1 MIEISGRSAS
11 VPEDERFLGFTGD
24 NDCEVRVI
32 SLKNESLAGCSFKI
46 DVCGA
51 DGARNILEP
60 EKSTECGEILLTWVI
75 KKEHIRQSGALFAQ
89 VRAFDESGMVW
100 HSDIFEFEVCGSIE
114 ASEAFEDAD
123 PSEFKEIEKAVTAA
137 KTSAE
142 EAAAAAEAAQGKAET
157 AKSGA
162 ESAKSAA
169 EAASRAAQTA
179 KTTAEGAAAEATAKA
194 AAAGE
199 SAAAAKKAEDSTKEA
214 LAGYAKKEDIKEYT
228 AGNLISIENGV
239 IKGVRAQSYSDLS
252 GFSGNVIATPN
263 DMPDLVALVLSDSGF
278 SAYMSPEKKKT
289 ACANLGAAKESDVA
303 YASQTAKGTIR
314 AWLTAESGE
323 SVLNL
328 ATEDEADE
336 T

>member
-11 VPEDERFLGFTGD
+11 VPENERFLGFTGD

-32 SLKNESLAGCSFKI
+32 SLKNESLSACAFKI

-51 DGARNILEP
+51 DGTRNILEP
-60 EKSTECGEILLTWVI
+60 EKSTEGGEILLTWVI
-75 KKEHIRQSGALFAQ
+75 KKEHIGRSGALFAQ
-89 VRAFDESGMVW
+89 VRAFNASGMVW
-100 HSDIFEFEVCGSIE
+100 HSGIFEFEVGGSIE
-114 ASEAFEDAD
+114 ASEAFADAV
-123 PSEFKEIEKAVTAA
+123 PSEFEEIEKAVTAA

-142 EAAAAAEAAQGKAET
+142 EAAAAA
-157 AKSGA
+157 
-162 ESAKSAA
+162 
-169 EAASRAAQTA
+169 
-179 KTTAEGAAAEATAKA
+179 
-194 AAAGE
+194 GE
-199 SAAAAKKAEDSTKEA
+199 SAEAAKKAEDSTKEA

-263 DMPDLVALVLSDSGF
+263 DMHDLIALVLSDSGF

-303 YASQTAKGTIR
+303 YANQASKGTIR
-314 AWLTAESGE
+314 AWLTTENGE

-328 ATEDEADE
+328 ATEDSE
-336 T
+336 

>member
-11 VPEDERFLGFTGD
+11 VPENERFLGFTGD

-32 SLKNESLAGCSFKI
+32 SLKNESLSACAFKI
-46 DVCGA
+46 DVCRA
-51 DGARNILEP
+51 DGVRNILEP
-60 EKSTECGEILLTWVI
+60 EKSTDGGEILLTWVI
-75 KKEHIRQSGALFAQ
+75 KKEHIGRSGALFAQ

-114 ASEAFEDAD
+114 ASEAFADAD
-123 PSEFKEIEKAVTAA
+123 PSEFEEIEKAVTAA

-169 EAASRAAQTA
+169 EAASGAAQTA
-179 KTTAEGAAAEATAKA
+179 KTTAEGAAAEATEAA

-199 SAAAAKKAEDSTKEA
+199 SAAAAKKAEESTKEA
-214 LAGYAKKEDIKEYT
+214 LKGYAKKED
-228 AGNLISIENGV
+228 
-239 IKGVRAQSYSDLS
+239 
-252 GFSGNVIATPN
+252 
-263 DMPDLVALVLSDSGF
+263 
-278 SAYMSPEKKKT
+278 
-289 ACANLGAAKESDVA
+289 VA
-303 YASQTAKGTIR
+303 YASQAAKGTIR
-314 AWLTAESGE
+314 AWLTTENGE

-328 ATEDEADE
+328 ATEDSE
-336 T
+336 

>member
-11 VPEDERFLGFTGD
+11 VPEDERLLGFTGD

-32 SLKNESLAGCSFKI
+32 SLKNESLSACAFKI

-51 DGARNILEP
+51 DGTRNILEP
-60 EKSTECGEILLTWVI
+60 EKSTEGGEILLTWVI

-89 VRAFDESGMVW
+89 VRAFDENGMVW

-114 ASEAFEDAD
+114 ASEAFADAV
-123 PSEFKEIEKAVTAA
+123 PSEFEEIEKAVTAA

-142 EAAAAAEAAQGKAET
+142 EAAAAAEAAQGK
-157 AKSGA
+157 A

-239 IKGVRAQSYSDLS
+239 IKGLRADSYSDLS
-252 GFSGNVIATPN
+252 EFSGNVIATPN
-263 DMPDLVALVLSDSGF
+263 DMPDLVALVLSNSGF

-303 YASQTAKGTIR
+303 YASQAAKGTIR
-314 AWLTAESGE
+314 AWLTTENGE

-328 ATEDEADE
+328 ATEDSE
-336 T
+336 